1 MLLQLLILLRNQLLQ
16 VLNRILQL
24 SSLSLTRLELLVSLM
39 QLGLEVV
46 DIALSSGQL
55 ILSVLQPGVG
65 IIKGVR
71 LDVAA
76 TVGPHQLIIQFHDTC
91 LQAVVLLKK
100 LLVALPDVLDEAVL
114 GRHLMVVLL
123 QV

>member
-39 QLGLEVV
+39 QLSLEVV

-91 LQAVVLLKK
+91 LQAVILLKK

>member
-39 QLGLEVV
+39 QLGLKVV

-65 IIKGVR
+65 VIKGVR
-71 LDVAA
+71 LDVTA

-100 LLVALPDVLDEAVL
+100 LSVALPDVHDDAVL